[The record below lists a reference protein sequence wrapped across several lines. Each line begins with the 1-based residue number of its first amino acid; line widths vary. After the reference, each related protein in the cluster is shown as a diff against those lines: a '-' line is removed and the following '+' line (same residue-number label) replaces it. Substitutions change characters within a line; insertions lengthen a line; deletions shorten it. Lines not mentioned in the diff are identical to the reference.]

1 MGKYRANSLDHSAS
15 PSPDAVLPWRATL
28 AGFCASL
35 VGLGLA
41 RFAYTPLLPAIVEA
55 HWFTAGDA
63 AYLGAANLAGYL
75 LGAVIASPLAS
86 RLRPR
91 TVLRCAMLLASLAI
105 LACAWPVGF
114 SWFFAWRLMSGAAGG
129 ILMVLAAPTVLAHIP
144 ATRRG
149 LASGVIFT
157 GIGLGIAASGTLV
170 PLLLHQGLRD
180 TWLGLG
186 ALALLLTIV
195 AWKGWPAQAPNT
207 AKVNEVVPRLAASH
221 RLKGLY
227 AQYALNAAG
236 LVPHMIFLVDFV
248 VRGLDRGLAAG
259 AQYWVV
265 FGLGAMVGPVLSGHL
280 ADRIGFGPALRVAYP
295 LQAAAVVLPAF
306 ATDAIWLIISSFIVG
321 AFTPGIVPL
330 VLGRVA
336 ELLQHH
342 AVAQRAA
349 WGRATTGFA
358 MLQAMAAYGLAY
370 LLERS
375 GGDYALLFCLG
386 AAAIALALV
395 VDLASS
401 VWRIR
406 QDALQ

>member
-1 MGKYRANSLDHSAS
+1 MTKYRAGSLDHRGSAS
-15 PSPDAVLPWRATL
+15 PDLVLPWRATL

-41 RFAYTPLLPAIVEA
+41 RFAYTPLLPAIVGA
-55 HWFTAGDA
+55 RWFSAGDA

-86 RLRPR
+86 HLRPR

-105 LACAWPVGF
+105 LACAWPVSF
-114 SWFFAWRLMSGAAGG
+114 SWFFAWRLLSGAAGG
-129 ILMVLAAPTVLAHIP
+129 TLMVLAAPTVLTHIP
-144 ATRRG
+144 ANRRG

-170 PLLLHQGLRD
+170 PLLLHQGLRE

-186 ALALLLTIV
+186 VLALSLTALA
-195 AWKGWPAQAPNT
+195 WMGWPAQAPNT
-207 AKVNEVVPRLAASH
+207 AKVNDVVPRLAATH

-265 FGLGAMVGPVLSGHL
+265 FGLGAMVGPILSGHL
-280 ADRIGFGPALRVAYP
+280 ADRIGFGTALRVAYVM
-295 LQAAAVVLPAF
+295 QAAAVVIPAF
-306 ATDAIWLIISSFIVG
+306 ATDAVWLIVSSFVVG

-349 WGRATTGFA
+349 WGGATTGFA
-358 MLQAMAAYGLAY
+358 TLQAIAAYALAF
-370 LLERS
+370 LLDRS
-375 GGDYALLFCLG
+375 GGDYALLFYLG

-395 VDLASS
+395 IDLASDA
-401 VWRIR
+401 WRTQ
-406 QDALQ
+406 QDAQK